1 MNGTRQKTTVLRLD
15 DGSARRSRRT
25 MSAPAQRTARAAFD
39 PSLPP
44 GKRPPLALTALDTAW
59 TDLRRR
65 AGVPLVCVL
74 AIATCCMLLLVV
86 ADLSLRVFAHQERA
100 LDAAMPTRIVV
111 LADVA
116 DESQQLTVWR
126 RERIAALPGVVRVVP
141 RHEQRADVRLGD
153 GLELQLPVD
162 GTLSDDPDFAPA
174 RMAWGRGLASDDEF
188 AAVLPRALFDKLG
201 GRLIDGR
208 PTPRELRIRW
218 TRVGDDRLEQETAA
232 TLPIVGIG
240 AADELP
246 YPRIRVPVALAQ
258 RVDAWTDHR
267 GAGLDG
273 ELRTTPR
280 PWHGAGED
288 PGEVNVHVAK
298 LTDVAPIT
306 RALRQERYDVRSQ
319 SEAIE
324 GLHAAAGALARFV
337 GALVVP
343 VIAMAGLLIL
353 ALQGVALAG
362 RRQETWLMH
371 SLGVPA
377 TRIVFG
383 LHGLQGLI
391 VGTTAFAL
399 ALIGQLSVGPLARV
413 LLSETLSIPVA
424 VRAGGG
430 GLPLWLLGV
439 SLALSIGLATA
450 GSVLPSTWMLLGMRG
465 AAFKARV

>member
-1 MNGTRQKTTVLRLD
+1 MLRAVRGLKD
-15 DGSARRSRRT
+15 TS
-25 MSAPAQRTARAAFD
+25 
-39 PSLPP
+39 P
-44 GKRPPLALTALDTAW
+44 GKDGMRAPG
-59 TDLRRR
+59 LRK
-65 AGVPLVCVL
+65 VPVEDITEL
-74 AIATCCMLLLVV
+74 
-86 ADLSLRVFAHQERA
+86 LRVAWESGTVP
-100 LDAAMPTRIVV
+100 DAF
-111 LADVA
+111 
-116 DESQQLTVWR
+116 
-126 RERIAALPGVVRVVP
+126 RE
-141 RHEQRADVRLGD
+141 
-153 GLELQLPVD
+153 
-162 GTLSDDPDFAPA
+162 
-174 RMAWGRGLASDDEF
+174 
-188 AAVLPRALFDKLG
+188 AVLVAIPKKTG
-201 GRLIDGR
+201 
-208 PTPRELRIRW
+208 
-218 TRVGDDRLEQETAA
+218 A
-232 TLPIVGIG
+232 T
-240 AADELP
+240 
-246 YPRIRVPVALAQ
+246 
-258 RVDAWTDHR
+258 AWTDHR